1 MLAAFEAPAF
11 RWLWLSHHLYS
22 ISLMMGRLALGWL
35 VLTQTDSAFW
45 VGMAGGLE
53 GVGKVGF
60 GLLAGALVDR
70 WDRRSAMMLSQALS
84 GLAALAL
91 GALIVA
97 GRVALW
103 HILLAALVQ
112 GAADALNASASNA
125 LLFQIV
131 GRGRMINASAAT
143 LFSFNLARITG
154 SAAAGAL
161 IARWDTG
168 ICYLALGAVACAALA
183 PAAFFPGRF
192 KASVTAEPLLRAML
206 GGLRHAWT
214 QRPLRHLLSLSVVM
228 EGFGFAHFAMVPVIA
243 RDVLGVGAAE
253 LGWLS
258 SAGGLGALAGALLL
272 AWLGDYPYKGRLL
285 LSAAGA
291 SAAGLIAFAFS
302 RWYGLSV
309 ALAVFLGASLVAYDV
324 LMHALFQL
332 LAGDEM
338 RGRVFSLYVL
348 TFGFAS
354 LGGLL
359 MGTLAS
365 LAGAPLAVGL
375 GGGVIG
381 LFLLGRLRPLGE
393 LRPMA
398 EEAVQPASD

>member
-1 MLAAFEAPAF
+1 
-11 RWLWLSHHLYS
+11 
-22 ISLMMGRLALGWL
+22 
-35 VLTQTDSAFW
+35 
-45 VGMAGGLE
+45 
-53 GVGKVGF
+53 
-60 GLLAGALVDR
+60 
-70 WDRRSAMMLSQALS
+70 MMLSQALS

-91 GALIVA
+91 GALIVT

-112 GAADALNASASNA
+112 GVADALNASASNA
-125 LLFQIV
+125 LLYQLV
-131 GRGRMINASAAT
+131 GRGRMINASAST

-168 ICYLALGAVACAALA
+168 VCYLALGGVACAALA
-183 PAAFFPGRF
+183 PALL
-192 KASVTAEPLLRAML
+192 VTGKFRATVPAEPLLRAML
-206 GGLRHAWT
+206 AGLQYAWDHRRVR
-214 QRPLRHLLSLSVVM
+214 QLLSLSVVM
-228 EGFGFAHFAMVPVIA
+228 ECFGFAHFTMVPVIA
-243 RDVLGVGAAE
+243 RDVLGVGVAE

-258 SAGGLGALAGALLL
+258 SAGGLGALAGALLV
-272 AWLGDYPYKGRLL
+272 AWLGDYPHKGRLL
-285 LSAAGA
+285 LAMAGA
-291 SAAGLIAFAFS
+291 SAAGLLAFAFS

-309 ALAVFLGASLVAYDV
+309 ALSVFLGASLVAYDV
-324 LMHALFQL
+324 LMHTLFQL
-332 LAGDEM
+332 LAHDAV

-365 LAGAPLAVGL
+365 LASAPLAVAM

-381 LFLLGRLRPLGE
+381 LVLISRLKSLAD

-398 EEAVQPASD
+398 EEAAQPARDG